1 MPRSFLVAVSILTL
15 LASCSREDPVLNAID
30 DLFAPFSGD
39 SVPGASVLVVKDG
52 RVALAR
58 AYGMADLENGVPAAT
73 GTNYRLASLTKQF
86 TATAVLLLVRD
97 GKLTLDTPL
106 TDALPEFP
114 DYGRSIAL
122 RHLLTHTS
130 GVPDYEPF
138 VPDTQSWQVR
148 DRDVLDIL
156 TRTDGADSPPGGAYS
171 YSNSGYALLALV
183 VEQASGQR
191 FAAFL
196 HDRIFEPLGMDGTVA
211 FEDGISTVSNRAFGY
226 TIADGQ
232 ITRTDQSTTS
242 AVLGDGGVY
251 SSVED
256 LAKWDDAL
264 VRGLVLNGA
273 EWREATTPAQLTDG
287 TVTEYGFGWFIDSY
301 RGRPRHRHSGD
312 TRGFNNVIMRFPD
325 DGVTIVVL
333 TNRDESEP
341 SGIAERIA
349 DLFLP

>member
-1 MPRSFLVAVSILTL
+1 MLRTSLVAVSILAL
-15 LASCSREDPVLNAID
+15 LASCSRKDPVLTAID

-39 SVPGASVLVVKDG
+39 SVPGASVVVVQDG
-52 RVALAR
+52 HVALTR
-58 AYGMADLENGVPAAT
+58 AYGMADLESGVPAAT
-73 GTNYRLASLTKQF
+73 ATNYRLASLTKQF
-86 TATAVLLLVRD
+86 TAIAVLLLVRD
-97 GKLTLDTPL
+97 GKLALDTPL
-106 TDALPEFP
+106 TDVLPEFP
-114 DYGRSIAL
+114 DYDRTITL

-138 VPDTQSWQVR
+138 VSDTQSWQVK

-156 TRTDGADSPPGGAYS
+156 MRTDGTDFPPGSAYS

-183 VEQASGQR
+183 VERASGQS
-191 FAAFL
+191 FADFL
-196 HDRIFEPLGMDGTVA
+196 HDGVFEPLGMDGTVA
-211 FEDGISTVSNRAFGY
+211 LEDGISTVPNRAFGY
-226 TIADGQ
+226 TITSGH
-232 ITRTDQSTTS
+232 IERTDQSTTS

-264 VRGLVLNGA
+264 ARGLVLDSA
-273 EWREATTPAQLTDG
+273 EWRESTTPARLTDG
-287 TVTEYGFGWFIDSY
+287 SATEYGFGWFIDSY
-301 RGRPRHRHSGD
+301 AGRPRHRHGGD

-333 TNRDESEP
+333 TNRDQSEP
-341 SGIAERIA
+341 AAIAERVA

>member
-1 MPRSFLVAVSILTL
+1 MLRTFLVAVSILTL
-15 LASCSREDPVLNAID
+15 LASCSRKDPVLTAID
-30 DLFAPFSGD
+30 DLFAPFNAD
-39 SVPGASVLVVKDG
+39 SVPGASVLVVQDG
-52 RVALAR
+52 RVALAN

-97 GKLTLDTPL
+97 GKLALDTSL
-106 TDALPEFP
+106 TEVLPEFP
-114 DYGRSIAL
+114 DYGRSITL

-138 VPDTQSWQVR
+138 VSDTQSWQVK
-148 DRDVLDIL
+148 DSDVLDIL
-156 TRTDGADSPPGGAYS
+156 MRTDGTDFPPGSTYN

-183 VEQASGQR
+183 VERASGQS
-191 FAAFL
+191 FADVL
-196 HDRIFEPLGMDGTVA
+196 HDRIFEPLGMVGTVA
-211 FEDGISTVSNRAFGY
+211 FEEDVSTVPNRAFGY
-226 TIADGQ
+226 TIADRQ
-232 ITRTDQSTTS
+232 ITRTDQSPTS

-251 SSVED
+251 ASVED

-264 VRGLVLNGA
+264 ARGLVLDSA
-273 EWREATTPAQLTDG
+273 EWREATTPARLTDG
-287 TVTEYGFGWFIDSY
+287 SETEYGFGWFVDSY
-301 RGRPRHRHSGD
+301 RGRPRHRHGGD

-333 TNRDESEP
+333 TNRDQSEP
-341 SGIAERIA
+341 TAIAERIA

>member
-1 MPRSFLVAVSILTL
+1 MPRTFLVAVSILAL
-15 LASCSREDPVLNAID
+15 LASCSRKDPRVTAID
-30 DLFAPFSGD
+30 ELFAPFSGD
-39 SVPGASVLVVKDG
+39 SVPGASVLVVQDG
-52 RVALAR
+52 RVALAG

-73 GTNYRLASLTKQF
+73 VTNYRLASLTKQF

-97 GKLTLDTPL
+97 GKLALDTPL
-106 TDALPEFP
+106 TDVLPEFP
-114 DYGRSIAL
+114 GYGSSITL

-138 VPDTQSWQVR
+138 VPDTQSWQVK
-148 DRDVLDIL
+148 DGDVLDIL
-156 TRTDGADSPPGGAYS
+156 TRTDGTDFPPGSTYS

-183 VEQASGQR
+183 VEQASGQS

-196 HDRIFEPLGMDGTVA
+196 HDRVFEPLGMDGTVA

-226 TIADGQ
+226 TITDGL
-232 ITRTDQSTTS
+232 IERTDQSTTS

-256 LAKWDDAL
+256 LAKWDHAL
-264 VRGLVLNGA
+264 ARGLVLDSA
-273 EWREATTPAQLTDG
+273 EWREATTPARLTDG
-287 TVTEYGFGWFIDSY
+287 SVTEYGFGWFVDSY
-301 RGRPRHRHSGD
+301 GGRPRQRHGGD

-333 TNRDESEP
+333 TNRDRSELTD
-341 SGIAERIA
+341 IAERIA